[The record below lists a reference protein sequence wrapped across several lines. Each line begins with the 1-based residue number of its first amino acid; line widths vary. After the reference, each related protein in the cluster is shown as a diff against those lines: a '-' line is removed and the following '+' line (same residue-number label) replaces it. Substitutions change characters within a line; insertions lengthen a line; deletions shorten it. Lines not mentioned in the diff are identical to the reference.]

1 MADAAQRFS
10 IPVEYAPSGRDL
22 ANIWIAYGP
31 PSRHI
36 LPKGWTKDP
45 GRRPLPT
52 DMIWEKDIKVP
63 LRDGVHLLADIFRPM
78 TSEDK
83 PVPAIMPWSPYGK
96 TGTGNHNFHIHGVGC
111 LC

>member
-1 MADAAQRFS
+1 MADAAQHFS

-52 DMIWEKDIKVP
+52 NMIWEKDIKVP
-63 LRDGVHLLADIFRPM
+63 LRDGVHLLADIFSFRRQ
-78 TSEDK
+78 TSSCYYAVESVWKD
-83 PVPAIMPWSPYGK
+83 W
-96 TGTGNHNFHIHGVGC
+96 HR
-111 LC
+111 